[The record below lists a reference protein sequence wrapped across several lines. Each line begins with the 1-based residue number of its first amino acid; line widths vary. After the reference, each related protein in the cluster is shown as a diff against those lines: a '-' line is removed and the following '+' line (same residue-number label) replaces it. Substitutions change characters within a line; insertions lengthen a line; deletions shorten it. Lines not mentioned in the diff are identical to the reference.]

1 MVNHKRQL
9 VGMVTYKELA
19 AAQNRYVNK
28 VKKKQ
33 KQMGTGGQGNEMI
46 AGTKVKAWMLNH
58 VRTVST
64 ATTLNEAEKILL
76 EGDVG
81 MIPVVEGED
90 EVVVGM
96 ITR

>member
-1 MVNHKRQL
+1 MFQRTEVRALPVVNHKRQL

-19 AAQNRYVNK
+19 ASQNRYVNK
-28 VKKKQ
+28 V
-33 KQMGTGGQGNEMI
+33 
-46 AGTKVKAWMLNH
+46 
-58 VRTVST
+58 
-64 ATTLNEAEKILL
+64 KILL

>member
-58 VRTVST
+58 VRT
-64 ATTLNEAEKILL
+64 
-76 EGDVG
+76 
-81 MIPVVEGED
+81 GESSRQYGS
-90 EVVVGM
+90 VKGFQLVAALIVYLHLH
-96 ITR
+96 TNY